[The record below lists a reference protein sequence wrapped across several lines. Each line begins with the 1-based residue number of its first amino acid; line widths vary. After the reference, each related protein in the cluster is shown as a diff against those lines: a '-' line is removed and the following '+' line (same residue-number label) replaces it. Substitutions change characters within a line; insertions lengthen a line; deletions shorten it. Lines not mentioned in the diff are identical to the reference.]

1 MTMDTNVEAGQ
12 AIYTPATL
20 KAYDWFVLGF
30 SNRLLWRCPT
40 SHLRDLYARN
50 AGARHLD
57 IGVGTGYFL
66 DKAPWPVARPD
77 ITLVDLNAH
86 SLAAAARRI
95 ARFSPQTVTANC
107 LEPLPV
113 EGGFSS
119 IALGYLLH
127 CLPGSIAEK
136 AAVFDHAAPLL
147 APDGVLFGA
156 TILQGDAPRSAPAR
170 ALMNFYN
177 RKGVFSNATD
187 TFQDLVFQLESRFA
201 DVTTRRIG
209 AVALFEAR
217 RPFCAARPSA
227 D

>member
-1 MTMDTNVEAGQ
+1 MTMDANVEAGQ

-40 SHLRDLYARN
+40 AHLRDLYARN

-66 DKAPWPVARPD
+66 DTAPWPVARPE

-107 LEPLPV
+107 LEPMPV
-113 EGGFSS
+113 GGGFAS

-127 CLPGSIAEK
+127 CLPGSIASK
-136 AAVFDHAAPLL
+136 AAVFDHAAPRL

-177 RKGVFSNATD
+177 AKGVFSNADD

-201 DVTTRRIG
+201 DVTTRRVG

-217 RPFCAARPSA
+217 RPFCAAREA
-227 D
+227 AG